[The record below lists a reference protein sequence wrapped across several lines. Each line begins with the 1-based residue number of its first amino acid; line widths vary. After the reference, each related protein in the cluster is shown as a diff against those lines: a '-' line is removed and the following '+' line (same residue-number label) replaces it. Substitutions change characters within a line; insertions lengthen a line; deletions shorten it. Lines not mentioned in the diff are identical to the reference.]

1 MKRQSTKW
9 EQIFA
14 NNDHGLVCRTYKE
27 LLRLD
32 DEKTNSPVE
41 KAAEGLN
48 RCIFK
53 EGVCANGQGT
63 RGKMLGPQSPGR
75 GTRGAVWELRGVG
88 PSRVLARMWTV
99 RAPHAAAGVQVWLPR
114 GLVWLNV
121 ALS

>member
-1 MKRQSTKW
+1 MKRQSTKR

-53 EGVCANGQGT
+53 EGICANSQGT
-63 RGKMLGPQSPGR
+63 RGQMLGPQPPGR
-75 GTRGAVWELRGVG
+75 GTRGRVG
-88 PSRVLARMWTV
+88 APRSRTV
-99 RAPHAAAGVQVWLPR
+99 TCVGGEVDGQSPPAAAGVQVWLPR
-114 GLVWLNV
+114 ELVWLNV
-121 ALS
+121 VLS